1 MAYDPDGRGSKD
13 QRTLYEMLEEI
24 YPGLEIAYEYPLYE
38 VNQRI
43 DIFIPALGIA
53 IEYSGRQH
61 SEYVQH
67 FHKDFDGYMK
77 GRKQDQKKIEYLAL
91 KGVKLVI
98 IKHNEMVDTTE
109 RLKEIIDSVEYPP
122 VEYSGIEDV
131 NPKKQAQLD
140 KEREYRRNAYRKYKE
155 RKKNNA
161 D

>member
-1 MAYDPDGRGSKD
+1 MTYDPDGRGSKD

-38 VNQRI
+38 VNQRV
-43 DIFIPALGIA
+43 DIFIPSLGIA

-67 FHKDFDGYMK
+67 FHKDFEGYTK
-77 GRKQDQKKIEYLAL
+77 GRQQDQKKIEYLAL

-109 RLKEIIDSVEYPP
+109 KLKAIIDSVEYPP

-131 NPKKQAQLD
+131 NPKKQAQLE
-140 KEREYRRNAYRKYKE
+140 KEREFRRNAYRKYKE
-155 RKKNNA
+155 RIKNNA